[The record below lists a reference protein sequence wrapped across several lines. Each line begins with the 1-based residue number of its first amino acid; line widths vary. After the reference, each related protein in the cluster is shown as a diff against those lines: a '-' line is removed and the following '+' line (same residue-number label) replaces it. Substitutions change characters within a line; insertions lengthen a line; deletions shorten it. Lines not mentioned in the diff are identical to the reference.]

1 MNMPTSHL
9 NDKTKMVML
18 FALVA
23 LVLGFSWQG
32 SVDDAARSYLNQS
45 IKDAGVIYGS
55 TRLIN
60 AVVSVL
66 QSIDVSIVFASVQLG
81 DFLTPLQGT
90 LERFAEVMTYAIVS
104 LTLQRVLIEIVE
116 HTFFNVLLTI
126 SGVGLCVAVFTKAY
140 ISQAIRLFMTLFF
153 VRFSLAL
160 VMMMN
165 MAVDGAFLE
174 QKVQQEH
181 EKMNVIQQ
189 ELNDTYQAVIG
200 DDEQADSLQTNQEQ
214 KAPDSAI
221 STTEGS
227 QSANDYAPA
236 TLEEAAVAA
245 KEELDLAAEDDSIWG
260 SIAGSVSSTIDY
272 VDEAI
277 SNPTSLVDD
286 VVEGTAQLAD
296 ATVEAVDSAVDSVV
310 SMKDMGLSKLK
321 ALKERTL
328 LWVEGFLTMMALL
341 LLKTIFLPLLFWY
354 ILLKGMQLIWA
365 KEWMQPHT
373 EQETKLST
381 NA

>member
-1 MNMPTSHL
+1 MNMLTSHL
-9 NDKTKMVML
+9 NDKTKMVLL
-18 FALVA
+18 FALIA

-32 SVDDAARSYLNQS
+32 AVDDAARSYLNQS
-45 IKDAGVIYGS
+45 IKDAAVIYGS

-81 DFLTPLQGT
+81 DFLTPLQDT

-126 SGVGLCVAVFTKAY
+126 SGVGLCVAVFTKVY
-140 ISQAIRLFMTLFF
+140 ISQAVRLFMTLFF

-181 EKMNVIQQ
+181 EKMNVMQQ

-200 DDEQADSLQTNQEQ
+200 GDEQTDKPQVNQEQ

-221 STTEGS
+221 STTQDT
-227 QSANDYAPA
+227 QSANSSAPA
-236 TLEEAAVAA
+236 TLEAAAAAA

-272 VDEAI
+272 VDEKV
-277 SNPTSLVDD
+277 SDPTSLVDD
-286 VVEGTAQLAD
+286 VVKGTAQLTD
-296 ATVEAVDSAVDSVV
+296 ATVEAVGSAVDSVV
-310 SMKDMGLSKLK
+310 SIKDMGLNKLK

-373 EQETKLST
+373 EQETRLPA